1 MQDPPWNT
9 IERINM
15 TTYNYAT
22 VRGRKMFYRE
32 AGKRDAPAIVLLHG
46 FPSSSHMFRDLIP
59 KLSDRL
65 HVIAPDY
72 IGFGYSDAPN
82 TNEFKYTFDNLAEHV
97 EELLFRV
104 LDLKKFSIYV
114 QDYGAPI
121 GYRIASKHQDAVDG
135 IVVQNGNAYVEG
147 IGETFDPMKP
157 FWANR
162 NAETEKPVRGLLT
175 KEVTVFQYTHGVK
188 DPQRVS
194 PDAYTF
200 DQLFLD
206 RPGNDAIQ
214 LDLLYNYQS
223 NVALYDRWHEYFRA
237 KQPRMLIV
245 WGTNDPFFTV
255 KGAKAYQ
262 RDIPHAELHLID
274 TGHFALE
281 THAAEIAA
289 TMKDFLAANGA
300 GSRRAESVVSRDELA
315 TRGEPKTISPAFP
328 YQKQWRRVLGIEMA
342 YVEVGEGEP
351 ILLLHGNP
359 TSSYLWRNV
368 LPYLKPLCRCIAP
381 DLIGMGDSDK
391 LPNSGPGSY
400 RFVEHRGYLD
410 ALLEALDVRERV
422 AFVIHDWGS
431 ALGFD
436 WANRHREAVRGI
448 AYMEAIVGPQDWDHW
463 DRFGMRPV
471 LQALR
476 SDAGE
481 AMVLQDNF
489 FVEKILPQAI
499 LRKVSVE
506 EMAQYRRPFA
516 EPGEGRRPTLTWPR
530 EIPIEGNPADVAA
543 IVAAYA
549 EWLATSDVPKLFIKA
564 EPGALLGGGANL
576 DTVRAW
582 PAQTEVSVAG
592 IHFIQEDSPDE
603 IGRAIADWMRA
614 LG

>member
-1 MQDPPWNT
+1 
-9 IERINM
+9 M
-15 TTYNYAT
+15 TYKYAR

-72 IGFGYSDAPN
+72 IGFGYSDAPSK
-82 TNEFKYTFDNLAEHV
+82 NEFQYTFDNLAEHV
-97 EELLFRV
+97 EELLFS
-104 LDLKKFSIYV
+104 LLGLKKFSIYV

-121 GYRIASKHQDAVDG
+121 GYRIASKHQDAIDS

-147 IGETFDPMKP
+147 IGEAFDPMKP

-188 DPQRVS
+188 DPHRVS

-200 DQLFLD
+200 DQFLLD

-214 LDLLYNYQS
+214 LDLLYNYRS

-255 KGAKAYQ
+255 EGAKAYQ

-274 TGHFALE
+274 TGHFAIE
-281 THAAEIAA
+281 THVVEIAA
-289 TMKDFLAANGA
+289 AMKDFLAANGV
-300 GSRRAESVVSRDELA
+300 REPRAKVRSHEMSSLPTEK
-315 TRGEPKTISPAFP
+315 PISAAFP
-328 YQKQWRRVLGIEMA
+328 YQKQKRRVLDLEMA
-342 YVEVGEGEP
+342 YVELGEGDP
-351 ILLLHGNP
+351 IVLLHGNP
-359 TSSYLWRNV
+359 TSSYLWRNI
-368 LPYLKPLCRCIAP
+368 LPHLQPLGRCIAP
-381 DLIGMGDSDK
+381 DLVGMGDSDK
-391 LPNSGPGSY
+391 LPDSGPGSY
-400 RFVEHRGYLD
+400 RFVEHRRYLD
-410 ALLEALDVRERV
+410 ALLKALDVRERV
-422 AFVIHDWGS
+422 TFVIHDWGS

-436 WANRHREAVRGI
+436 WANRHRDAVKGI
-448 AYMEAIVGPQDWDHW
+448 AFMEAIVRPQGWDHW
-463 DRFGMRPV
+463 DKINMRSA

-481 AMVLQDNF
+481 EMVLRDNF
-489 FVEKILPQAI
+489 FIEKILPGAI
-499 LRKVSVE
+499 LRTLSAE
-506 EMAQYRRPFA
+506 EMAHYRRPFA

-530 EIPIEGNPADVAA
+530 EIPIDGKPPDVAA
-543 IVAAYA
+543 IVAASA
-549 EWLATSDVPKLFIKA
+549 DWLATSRVPKLFFRA
-564 EPGALLGGGANL
+564 DPGAILANDEDL
-576 DTVRAW
+576 AFVRRL
-582 PAQTEVSVAG
+582 PALTEVKIAG
-592 IHFIQEDSPDE
+592 RHYVQEDSPNE
-603 IGRAIADWMRA
+603 IGLGIASWIGM